1 MSAKERRAQRRL
13 EMRVDELTGRM
24 DHVQEVANNLLR
36 ENVDLSIA
44 LRSVGELLEEALSVL
59 DRYTPKRQ

>member
-59 DRYTPKRQ
+59 DQYTPKRQ

>member
-1 MSAKERRAQRRL
+1 MA
-13 EMRVDELTGRM
+13 
-24 DHVQEVANNLLR
+24 
-36 ENVDLSIA
+36 NVDLSIA

>member
-24 DHVQEVANNLLR
+24 DHVQGVANNLLR

-59 DRYTPKRQ
+59 DQYTS

>member
-44 LRSVGELLEEALSVL
+44 LRSVGELLEEALL
-59 DRYTPKRQ
+59 LTQLWRQS

>member
-24 DHVQEVANNLLR
+24 DHVQKVANNLLR

-59 DRYTPKRQ
+59 DQYTPKRQ

>member
-24 DHVQEVANNLLR
+24 VHVQEVANNLLR